1 MTARQGRWISFDRIQ
16 WKRLDRDDTPG
27 TMEIRMATHPVT
39 TADRPRFTGAIPAV
53 LLLLVCACGGG
64 YYLDLGIRMTGRAPT
79 APAGVI
85 RLAFAD
91 ERTDHAVFS
100 PAARQAYPYFSER
113 YRLSTETAG
122 RSDPGSEKVLDLES
136 LFMELFRRRC
146 NALGYAV
153 SDEAGA
159 DAPCLTVRLKTFRLD
174 LQGRRWRGRF
184 ECDLA
189 MAGPGRRNSVQHL
202 SVNGE
207 RFRPFGRKGA
217 GVLMGDIL
225 SEGLDKTD
233 IAALIGSK

>member
-1 MTARQGRWISFDRIQ
+1 
-16 WKRLDRDDTPG
+16 
-27 TMEIRMATHPVT
+27 MEIRMASHPVMT
-39 TADRPRFTGAIPAV
+39 GDRPRITGLIPAGF
-53 LLLLVCACGGG
+53 LLLVCACGGG

-79 APAGVI
+79 AQAGGI

-91 ERTDHAVFS
+91 ERSDRSVFS

-122 RSDPGSEKVLDLES
+122 RSDPTPEKVFDLES

-146 NALGYAV
+146 NALGFTV
-153 SDEAGA
+153 SDEAGEGV
-159 DAPCLTVRLKTFRLD
+159 PCLTVRLKTFRLD

-189 MAGPGRRNSVQHL
+189 MAGPGRRSSVQHL
-202 SVNGE
+202 TVNGE

-217 GVLMGDIL
+217 GTLMGEIL